1 MSEPIQTTVMR
12 CHYDVME
19 VDMTCTID
27 EIKKQYK
34 KLALQWHPDRN
45 HGQEELATKNFK
57 DLSGAY
63 AVLSDSQER
72 KWYDDHREAILKGG
86 DGTNNGDDDDD
97 DSGDTIN
104 LWKYFNST
112 CYDGFGDDKDG
123 FYEVYKGVFEDIE
136 RQELNHIS
144 NSNKGVSDTH
154 SPSFGSS
161 FSPASEFL
169 RFYAYWENFVSK
181 MSFSWEDKYNVLD
194 AANRQVRRAME
205 KENLK
210 FREVAKKEFVLQVRS
225 LTAHVKRR
233 DTRYSELEEQARQK
247 KIEEEERKTA
257 LRTEEAFR
265 RKEAREARLLTEQYT
280 PEELAKRAEERKH
293 AFLLADND
301 SEDDDDDAEL
311 DAAEFYTEAELY
323 QRLQE
328 LKLEQAA
335 TGNTNDAK
343 KKGKKGKKGKGFV
356 QTTFK
361 KAGADIVVSDE
372 SDTDDLPVTVFSVLQ
387 DGVTV
392 ENEDA
397 SLNRTGVEVEEDT
410 FCCDICIKKFKTE
423 LHLTQHLASKVHR
436 KKAQEVEKEVQKE
449 VQRKAKIAAKMKVS
463 VTTTDSELVTKTDL

>member
-1 MSEPIQTTVMR
+1 
-12 CHYDVME
+12 ME

-63 AVLSDSQER
+63 AVLSDPQER

-97 DSGDTIN
+97 DGGETIN

-112 CYDGFGDDKDG
+112 CYDGFGDDKNG
-123 FYEVYKGVFEDIE
+123 FYEVYKSVFEEIE
-136 RQELNHIS
+136 RQELDHIS
-144 NSNKGVSDTH
+144 NSSKGVGDTH
-154 SPSFGSS
+154 YPSFGSS
-161 FSPASEFL
+161 ISTSSEFL
-169 RFYAYWENFVSK
+169 RFYAHWENFVSK
-181 MSFSWEDKYNVLD
+181 MSFAWEDKYNVLD

-210 FREVAKKEFVLQVRS
+210 FRENAKREFVLQVRS

-233 DTRYSELEEQARQK
+233 DVRYTQLEEQARKK

-301 SEDDDDDAEL
+301 SDDDDDDAEL

-328 LKLEQAA
+328 LKLEQAVIGVA
-335 TGNTNDAK
+335 NITK
-343 KKGKKGKKGKGFV
+343 KKGKKGKGFI
-356 QTTFK
+356 QTVFK
-361 KAGADIVVSDE
+361 KTLHETVTSDE
-372 SDTDDLPVTVFSVLQ
+372 SDSDDATTKLSVPKEGHEKKENEEAALDQ
-387 DGVTV
+387 NGV
-392 ENEDA
+392 ENE
-397 SLNRTGVEVEEDT
+397 EET
-410 FCCDICIKKFKTE
+410 FDCEICCKTFKTE
-423 LHLTQHLASKVHR
+423 NHLTQHLASKVHR

-449 VQRKAKIAAKMKVS
+449 LQKKAKIAAKMKTPIVAS
-463 VTTTDSELVTKTDL
+463 DFATVICNSL